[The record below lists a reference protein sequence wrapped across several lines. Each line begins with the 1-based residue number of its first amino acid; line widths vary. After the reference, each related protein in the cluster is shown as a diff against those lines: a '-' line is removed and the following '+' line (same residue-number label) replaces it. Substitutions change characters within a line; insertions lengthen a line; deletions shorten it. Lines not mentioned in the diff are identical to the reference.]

1 MAYQWDKDKAAANL
15 RKHNVDFADAVTVF
29 SDDLAITITDERF
42 DEERFITIGM
52 DAFGR
57 VLVVVYTWRNDEIRL
72 ISARKA
78 TRYEQQQYGE
88 G

>member
-1 MAYQWDKDKAAANL
+1 MAYQWDNQKAAANL
-15 RKHNVDFADAVTVF
+15 RKHGVDFADAVSVF

-42 DEERFITIGM
+42 DEERFITVGM

-57 VLVVVYTWRNDEIRL
+57 ILVVVYTWRNDEIRL
-72 ISARKA
+72 ICARTA
-78 TRYEQQQYGE
+78 TRHEQKQYEE